1 MQNAGLPFIETKTD
15 NGDRFMNYLA
25 KIEENTSL
33 KIRTEVPVRFK
44 KSFPGYSP
52 AEVDKT
58 IDRLKGEIQALDT
71 ENMEQ
76 LNRLRAYDERYRE
89 LSNKVSHMEAV
100 RANETENLMLIM
112 ETAKTTADQIVA
124 AAQKE
129 ADLTMAEVN
138 SALQKVNEKANY
150 ILRKAAVQAD
160 EIVKSAQEEATR
172 KKEEIVEEMYAAKTM
187 FADISNMSKTAQNYL
202 LNMFANFDDKTAE
215 VLSDIQACL
224 PLNNAD
230 THDRQIAQAT
240 AAVRLKQV
248 NDE

>member
-1 MQNAGLPFIETKTD
+1 
-15 NGDRFMNYLA
+15 MNYLA

-33 KIRTEVPVRFK
+33 KIRVEVPVRFK

-52 AEVDKT
+52 AEVDT
-58 IDRLKGEIQALDT
+58 VIDRLKGEIRALDT
-71 ENMEQ
+71 TSMEY
-76 LNRLRAYDERYRE
+76 LHGMKAYAEQCQK
-89 LSNKVSHMEAV
+89 LSDKISKMEEV
-100 RANETENLMLIM
+100 RATETENLMLIM

-124 AAQKE
+124 AAQNE
-129 ADLTMAEVN
+129 ADSTMAEVN
-138 SALQKVNEKANY
+138 LVLQKANEKANY

-160 EIVKSAQEEATR
+160 EIVKSAQEEAHR
-172 KKEEIVEEMYAAKTM
+172 QKKEIIEEMYAAKTL

-202 LNMFANFDDKTAE
+202 LNMFAELDDKTAE

-240 AAVRLKQV
+240 AVVRQKQV
-248 NDE
+248 NGE